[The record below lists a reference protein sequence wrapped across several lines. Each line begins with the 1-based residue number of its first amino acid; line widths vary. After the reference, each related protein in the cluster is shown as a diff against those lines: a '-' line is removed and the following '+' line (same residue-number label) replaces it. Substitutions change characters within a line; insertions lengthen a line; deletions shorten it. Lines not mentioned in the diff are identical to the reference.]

1 MLDILRTK
9 LRLLNLLDKEIT
21 RQNNNVELIASE
33 NFVSDDILDAL
44 GSCFTNKYSEGYPA
58 NRISGNKG
66 RYYGGCENVDEV
78 EQLCCDIWLELF
90 RAKENYHVNVQPHS
104 GSQANMA
111 AYFSV
116 LNPGDTILAMTLD
129 NGGHLTHGSKVNFSG
144 KLYNM
149 VFYNVD
155 NNGLIDYD
163 DLSDKIKWYHPNL
176 VLAGASA
183 YSRIIDFEKIKN
195 FDKNIIFDGLY
206 AASIGY
212 FDKLLDNHGIKYD
225 SLHMFHDV
233 NFGGGMPEPKPKYLK
248 ELIEKVKL
256 TPNSVGFANDGD
268 SDRFGVINENGEYV
282 SPNEIIAILD
292 HLMAIVYP
300 GFFRDKTHK
309 IYNIEH
315 SVSTMIEDVM
325 FHLNKQ
331 ICVVLKYTKEFGDN
345 EEEKLEQFAQ
355 KATVSFMRRI
365 PKVREYLETD
375 LQAAYDG
382 DPAARSKDEIVFSYP
397 GLYAITVYRLA
408 HELFLLGV
416 PLIPRMM
423 TEQAHS
429 KTGIDIHPGATIGK
443 YFFIDH
449 GTGIVIGETTI
460 IGCHVKLYQGVTLGA
475 LSTKGGQKLRDVR
488 RHPTIGDNVT
498 IYSGASILG
507 GETVIEEGVVIGG
520 NSFITQSI
528 KKGTKVSVRN
538 QELIYHSGD
547 ESLHHKEQDES
558 WFYII

>member
-1 MLDILRTK
+1 MKNIIENEVGAILT
-9 LRLLNLLDKEIT
+9 
-21 RQNNNVELIASE
+21 
-33 NFVSDDILDAL
+33 DILDDY
-44 GSCFTNKYSEGYPA
+44 K
-58 NRISGNKG
+58 KG
-66 RYYGGCENVDEV
+66 RAVDKM
-78 EQLCCDIWLELF
+78 DIY
-90 RAKENYHVNVQPHS
+90 NQP
-104 GSQANMA
+104 
-111 AYFSV
+111 
-116 LNPGDTILAMTLD
+116 
-129 NGGHLTHGSKVNFSG
+129 
-144 KLYNM
+144 
-149 VFYNVD
+149 
-155 NNGLIDYD
+155 
-163 DLSDKIKWYHPNL
+163 DK
-176 VLAGASA
+176 
-183 YSRIIDFEKIKN
+183 
-195 FDKNIIFDGLY
+195 
-206 AASIGY
+206 
-212 FDKLLDNHGIKYD
+212 
-225 SLHMFHDV
+225 
-233 NFGGGMPEPKPKYLK
+233 
-248 ELIEKVKL
+248 
-256 TPNSVGFANDGD
+256 T
-268 SDRFGVINENGEYV
+268 
-282 SPNEIIAILD
+282 EIMDILD
-292 HLMAIVYP
+292 RLFSIVYP

-475 LSTKGGQKLRDVR
+475 KSFPLDADGKPIKGIP
-488 RHPTIGDNVT
+488 RHPILEDNVIVYSNATILGRITIGRD
-498 IYSGASILG
+498 A
-507 GETVIEEGVVIGG
+507 TVGG
-520 NSFITQSI
+520 NIWVTENVPEGARI
-528 KKGTKVSVRN
+528 VKTKAKK
-538 QELIYHSGD
+538 
-547 ESLHHKEQDES
+547 
-558 WFYII
+558 